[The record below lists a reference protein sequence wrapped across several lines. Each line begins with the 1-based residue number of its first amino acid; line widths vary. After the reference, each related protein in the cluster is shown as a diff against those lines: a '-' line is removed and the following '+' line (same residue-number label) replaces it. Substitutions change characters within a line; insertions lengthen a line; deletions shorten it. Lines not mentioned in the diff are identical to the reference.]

1 MGNQRTRRRPTD
13 AQWRQLYSSPPD
25 ASNAPLLDD
34 VMQADRPDWSA
45 AERLLAEADIDLSGF
60 LASAQERIQTLQR
73 RTGLSPAPGR
83 PIESLTESEFMELT
97 DEDVLCFLEA
107 EGIDCGAF
115 LTRVSE
121 LIENNR
127 AVLPETSH

>member
-25 ASNAPLLDD
+25 AGNALLLHD
-34 VMQADRPDWSA
+34 VIQAERLDGNA
-45 AERLLAEADIDLSGF
+45 AERLLASADIDLSGF
-60 LASAQERIQTLQR
+60 LASAQKRIETLQR

-83 PIESLTESEFMELT
+83 PIETLTESEFMELT
-97 DEDVLCFLEA
+97 DDEVLCFLEV

-121 LIENNR
+121 LIDDR
-127 AVLPETSH
+127 TAVSSETSH

>member
-25 ASNAPLLDD
+25 AGNAPLLHD
-34 VMQADRPDWSA
+34 VIQAVRLDGNA
-45 AERLLAEADIDLSGF
+45 AERLLAEADIDLSEF
-60 LASAQERIQTLQR
+60 LASAQERIETLQR

-83 PIESLTESEFMELT
+83 PIETLTEAEFMELT
-97 DEDVLCFLEA
+97 DNDVLSFLEA

-121 LIENNR
+121 LIENKT
-127 AVLPETSH
+127 AVFSKAGH

>member
-60 LASAQERIQTLQR
+60 LASAQKRIETLQR